1 MRVVLDTNI
10 IVSGIYFGGI
20 PGRIVD
26 AWLDVEFTACM
37 SPSIYEEYLKVI
49 DRFGRKGA
57 SPIVQRDW
65 PTLLPEICY
74 MISDQKLSHPI
85 SRDPSDDKFI
95 ACALSAKASY
105 LVTGDLDL
113 KAVVPQ
119 PGIKI
124 VSPEE
129 FLNILK

>member
-1 MRVVLDTNI
+1 MRVVLDTNVLI
-10 IVSGIYFGGI
+10 SGIYFGGI

-26 AWLDVEFTACM
+26 AWLDAGFTACIT
-37 SPSIYEEYLKVI
+37 PAIYEEYLKVI
-49 DRFGRKGA
+49 DRFSKKSA
-57 SPIVQRDW
+57 SPIVERDW

-74 MISDQKLSHPI
+74 MIPDQRLSHPV

-95 ACALSAKASY
+95 ACAMGAKADY

-113 KAVVPQ
+113 KKIPLRLDFR
-119 PGIKI
+119 I